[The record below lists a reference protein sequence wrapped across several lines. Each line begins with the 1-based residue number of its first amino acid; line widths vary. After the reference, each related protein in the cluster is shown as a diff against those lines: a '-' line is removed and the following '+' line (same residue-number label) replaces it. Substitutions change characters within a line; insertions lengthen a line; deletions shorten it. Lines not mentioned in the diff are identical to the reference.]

1 MLLLQYC
8 EAYLET
14 SRGEYDTS
22 DTVTGLFSTFRQR
35 RMSLKVKDTVRIF
48 IAIHKEHALACFTES

>member
-35 RMSLKVKDTVRIF
+35 RMSLKVKDTVRI
-48 IAIHKEHALACFTES
+48 

>member
-1 MLLLQYC
+1 MEHVKGNVIITVF

-35 RMSLKVKDTVRIF
+35 RMSLKVKDIVRI
-48 IAIHKEHALACFTES
+48 